1 MPTSPDRSDSPTQ
14 SHTPTPG
21 LYGWITHT
29 DLSSRD
35 PAATRDWAAQVF
47 GWRFMP
53 PMPMGEGEYHL
64 FAYAEQGGGGIR
76 RTERDETPGALP
88 YVHVADAQ
96 EAFDRA
102 VQAGAEPVRPPDRI
116 MEGVTIAI
124 VRAPGGVLVG
134 ISGP

>member
-1 MPTSPDRSDSPTQ
+1 MTTPSDHPDPSTQ

-29 DLSSRD
+29 DLASRD
-35 PAATRDWAAQVF
+35 PAATRDWAANVF
-47 GWRFMP
+47 GWTFMP
-53 PMPMGEGEYHL
+53 PIPMGDGEYHL

-76 RTERDETPGALP
+76 RTEPSEIPGALP
-88 YVHVADAQ
+88 YVHVADAH
-96 EAFDRA
+96 EAFDKA
-102 VQAGAEPVRPPDRI
+102 VKAGAEPVRPPDRI

-124 VRAPGGVLVG
+124 VRAPGGVTIG

>member
-1 MPTSPDRSDSPTQ
+1 MTVPADRPDSPTP

-35 PAATRDWAAQVF
+35 PVATREWAANVF
-47 GWRFMP
+47 GWKFMP
-53 PMPMGEGEYHL
+53 PMPMGTGEYHL

-76 RTERDETPGALP
+76 RTEPSETPSALP
-88 YVHVADAQ
+88 YVHVADAH
-96 EAFDRA
+96 EAFERA
-102 VQAGAEPVRPPDRI
+102 VKAGAEPVQPPERI

-124 VRAPGGVLVG
+124 VRAPGGVTIG